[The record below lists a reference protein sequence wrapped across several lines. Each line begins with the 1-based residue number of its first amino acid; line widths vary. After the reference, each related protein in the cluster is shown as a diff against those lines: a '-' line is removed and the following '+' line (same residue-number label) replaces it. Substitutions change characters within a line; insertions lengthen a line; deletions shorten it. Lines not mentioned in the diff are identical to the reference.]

1 VGDPMQNTEVI
12 WLTKQFF
19 LYSWTKNKSYH
30 NTKQSLNIP
39 LYEPEK
45 RRKNLF
51 YEYMVLVMLLVLHYG
66 YEFEV
71 QVTLLRAI
79 FKTIGGN
86 SQQKNLN
93 KLKLKLTKKTHKV
106 MLNKLC
112 FFFKTQRCCF
122 IDKKKEACRVELF
135 DSFIKYCQM
144 G

>member
-1 VGDPMQNTEVI
+1 MN
-12 WLTKQFF
+12 L
-19 LYSWTKNKSYH
+19 
-30 NTKQSLNIP
+30 
-39 LYEPEK
+39 K
-45 RRKNLF
+45 RGERIF

-93 KLKLKLTKKTHKV
+93 KLKPKLIKKNHKV

-112 FFFKTQRCCF
+112 FFLKNPTM
-122 IDKKKEACRVELF
+122 LF
-135 DSFIKYCQM
+135 Y
-144 G
+144 